1 MEEFDSLL
9 LEIFGDESKEFKLK
23 QTLAHS
29 HCILC
34 DNPFVFSKNHKR
46 SPATEPG
53 YDGLVCKRCVR
64 TILRDKI
71 RDYRTRA
78 ARSRTYSNLTAKQLF
93 RVIIES
99 SLICACCCELTSNVQ
114 NSKKKLTIDH
124 NYPLSI
130 GGMNIKEN
138 LVVLCMKC
146 HREKD
151 NYKGPKLFKPN
162 NKIDA

>member
-1 MEEFDSLL
+1 MEDFESLIHEL
-9 LEIFGDESKEFKLK
+9 FGDESKESKVK
-23 QTLAHS
+23 QALAHT

-34 DNPFVFSKNHKR
+34 DNAFVFTKNHKR
-46 SPATEPG
+46 SPNTDHG

-71 RDYRTRA
+71 RDYKD
-78 ARSRTYSNLTAKQLF
+78 RSRKTRTFSSLTSKQLF
-93 RVIIES
+93 RVIVES
-99 SLICACCCELTSNVQ
+99 SLLCGSCSVLCNNNHS
-114 NSKKKLTIDH
+114 SKQKLTIDH
-124 NYPLSI
+124 DYPLSL

-151 NYKGPKLFKPN
+151 NYKGPKLFKPYY
-162 NKIDA
+162 KAQT